1 MSGGAEARPDE
12 AVRWSRF
19 AHEDLWAA
27 ETLGADPEAAA
38 RLVCTLAQPA
48 AEKALKAL
56 LVFRDVDP
64 PRTHNVQLL
73 ADLVP
78 RAGRVAGVAADLAR
92 LSLWA
97 VESRYPGDWPE
108 ASADDAEVA
117 LAAAREVVLAVDL
130 ELSVVG

>member
-1 MSGGAEARPDE
+1 M
-12 AVRWSRF
+12 RF
-19 AHEDLWAA
+19 AHEDFWAA

-38 RLVCTLAQPA
+38 RLVCTLAQQA

-56 LVFRDVDP
+56 LVLEDIDP

-78 RAGRVAGVAADLAR
+78 RAGRIADVAADLAR

-108 ASADDAEVA
+108 ASVDDAEVA
-117 LAAAREVVLAVDL
+117 LAAAREVLSAVDL
-130 ELSVVG
+130 EVSGS